1 MDLKLTPLQTKIL
14 QVLVGK
20 DGHSIAAYDIG
31 IKIGA
36 ETLAVAISLKTLP
49 RKTGGAVSSFVPP
62 NCDYREWF
70 VLNEKI
76 EDAREI
82 IKSSEASHNKDI

>member
-36 ETLAVAISLKTLP
+36 KTLAVTISLKTLP
-49 RKTGGAVSSFVPP
+49 NKTSGAVSGFVPP
-62 NCDYREWF
+62 GCDYREWF
-70 VLNEKI
+70 VYNDKI
-76 EDAREI
+76 ESVRTI
-82 IKSSEASHNKDI
+82 LSSQHSRGV